1 MAVINKEMMAAIDNY
16 SNEITTLKDTVTAIR
31 QLPGMYCSGRGN
43 KGFLSLIREI
53 FQNAIDQVI
62 DPTSPATKIYIYYNE
77 LTLEVKISDNGKGFP
92 FDAMVR
98 MVTAQHTSKNYTK
111 KKGEYS
117 SGLHGS
123 GLKVVNALSTM
134 CKIISYRYDGTAME
148 LDLVE
153 GYVDKGPYKI
163 PNKEKQQGSVVEFI
177 PSTEVLGNLTLE
189 WKAVYNL
196 VKDIVSLTPLG
207 TEVMFEAIDSNN
219 VKHSE
224 HIINKDGILTKLIS
238 SVSDPIGKPIII
250 GYDNGEFKVDVAFV
264 YDSANID
271 DSESVTAFCNM
282 CPTIAGEHITGTI
295 EGITRWFSQYMNNIY
310 LANQKAKDKIKVIPS
325 DIKSGLNVMIS
336 GFCLEVTFVG
346 QAKEQLSVPEM
357 QGFCKEVIMRGLDNW
372 SKANPQDLAKLS
384 KFFKE
389 IAELRMKQDGEK
401 AKIVTKYTKNPI
413 KNLPQKYVRPLTDKD
428 TELII
433 VEGDSALG
441 TVRLA
446 RDPNTQGLFPIR
458 GKIANA
464 FRMSKQ
470 AFFSNEEVQ
479 AITQIIFGQEYKK
492 GLTLADVKV
501 SKVIIFAD
509 ADVDNEKNCPEILFV

>member
-1 MAVINKEMMAAIDNY
+1 
-16 SNEITTLKDTVTAIR
+16 
-31 QLPGMYCSGRGN
+31 
-43 KGFLSLIREI
+43 
-53 FQNAIDQVI
+53 
-62 DPTSPATKIYIYYNE
+62 
-77 LTLEVKISDNGKGFP
+77 
-92 FDAMVR
+92 
-98 MVTAQHTSKNYTK
+98 
-111 KKGEYS
+111 
-117 SGLHGS
+117 
-123 GLKVVNALSTM
+123 
-134 CKIISYRYDGTAME
+134 
-148 LDLVE
+148 
-153 GYVDKGPYKI
+153 
-163 PNKEKQQGSVVEFI
+163 
-177 PSTEVLGNLTLE
+177 
-189 WKAVYNL
+189 
-196 VKDIVSLTPLG
+196 
-207 TEVMFEAIDSNN
+207 
-219 VKHSE
+219 
-224 HIINKDGILTKLIS
+224 
-238 SVSDPIGKPIII
+238 
-250 GYDNGEFKVDVAFV
+250 
-264 YDSANID
+264 
-271 DSESVTAFCNM
+271 M

-295 EGITRWFSQYMNNIY
+295 EGITKWFSQYMNNIF
-310 LANQKAKDKIKVIPS
+310 LANQKAKDKLKVIPA

-357 QGFCKEVIMRGLDNW
+357 QGFCKDVVMKGLNEW

-492 GLTLADVKV
+492 GLTLEDVKV
-501 SKVIIFAD
+501 SKVIFFAD